1 MKTRKN
7 IARLLSFLMVFSLLL
22 GISAAPV
29 YAVGG
34 EGETASFEI
43 TEANGQTGTVQ
54 YKLDS
59 GEFTVADSTPV
70 DLEGVSSI
78 TIKATPVADAQVNQS
93 HSGITGTEHAVS
105 FDYTDL
111 TSESGWTYQIQDNDG
126 NITFTIVFDN
136 HDGTGGGSNPGGG
149 GGEGGEDTY
158 TVYFGEGSWEIGGV
172 TVTADKTDVQYLAYN
187 DIITLENFDP
197 ETMEVR
203 VEAEDG
209 FSTTLAVTNNQTSIS
224 AHTNDGGVPADIA
237 FSVVEKSSNPGG
249 GENPP
254 LVEGPAIVFSADP
267 NADGTLT
274 VSNGIFTL
282 SNDTSVLGTVQVTLI
297 DALNNET
304 PYNGNDEA
312 IPLNDVSSVRI
323 VMSPAEGLNAALV
336 TPGDT
341 PAGALSGPVDDE
353 QENTCTYIAY
363 PAQFGD
369 SQVLQAFIWFG
380 DEFVGGGSDAPVIW
394 DGPQVEHQ
402 SDHGFLS
409 VKSIEIGSKT
419 YTYQGEGKFAYNGV
433 VNELLEWRGYNK
445 TSIAEE
451 GGIVVYGD
459 VFTEENVDV
468 FYINF
473 EFNPDYGYQATH
485 VRMTEDDPIP
495 LSDAGF
501 SAAEAIR
508 TFRFAVYPDA
518 HTHFSVIF
526 TATEDI
532 VKANAASISEGGVEL
547 ATGELDGGSAVLEV
561 NEANVTNQG
570 DFEEA
575 AEGYVVS
582 EYLDISLYNV
592 FYKGN
597 AEDVWSTPVENLDN
611 PAEITLRL
619 EDGINTDTVKIV
631 HEKGEGDFELLD
643 AEYNP
648 ATQEITFSTSSFSN
662 YAIAYE
668 EQAQDRYFIDFTNAP
683 WTVDGVE
690 VDLEGRE
697 SVAELMVWITTE
709 DVIPLTNFDPD
720 TMDAVLIVDEDV
732 TLRLNV
738 DENGNTRLA
747 DVDGGVEVLPPYGAT
762 MTFAVVA
769 KTGGEGENV
778 YYIDLGTGDWTVGD
792 VTVSA
797 PDGMSGVVPIL
808 DTETIPTEML
818 ANFDPETMDIT
829 LTTGDG
835 FVIYLEIDENGN
847 TTLASTRDGVEL
859 PPYGET
865 LTFAVV
871 TKPGNMEIVDKT
883 EENAC
888 DTVLEEASDVL
899 FEKLGLS
906 AEEVARIEN
915 GEDIQVWI
923 EATDI
928 SASVSQT
935 DKDLID
941 SKKGNTTIGM
951 YLDIDL
957 LKQIGSDS
965 PVNITETNGAVTIT
979 LKVPSSLIN
988 SNSSVTRTYQMI
1000 RVHNGVATVIPC
1012 TYNAANQTISCE
1024 TDQFSTYALAYV
1036 DQQNN
1041 SGGGNT
1047 GGGSTG
1053 NPETGDN
1060 SNLGLWMILSVLS
1073 CCSMIAL
1080 LVIDKKRKIAK

>member
-1 MKTRKN
+1 MKTRKS
-7 IARLLSFLMVFSLLL
+7 IAGLLSFLMVLSLLL

-43 TEANGQTGTVQ
+43 SGANGKTGTVQ

-126 NITFTIVFDN
+126 NITFTIEFDN
-136 HDGTGGGSNPGGG
+136 HDGTGGGGNPQQPGPSIAFTADSSI
-149 GGEGGEDTY
+149 EGG
-158 TVYFGEGSWEIGGV
+158 
-172 TVTADKTDVQYLAYN
+172 
-187 DIITLENFDP
+187 
-197 ETMEVR
+197 
-203 VEAEDG
+203 
-209 FSTTLAVTNNQTSIS
+209 TLAVN
-224 AHTNDGGVPADIA
+224 
-237 FSVVEKSSNPGG
+237 
-249 GENPP
+249 
-254 LVEGPAIVFSADP
+254 
-267 NADGTLT
+267 
-274 VSNGIFTL
+274 NGIFTL

-312 IPLNDVSSVRI
+312 IPLNDVSSVKI
-323 VMSPAEGLNAALV
+323 VMTPAEGMKANLIIG
-336 TPGDT
+336 GDT
-341 PAGALSGPVDDE
+341 PVGALSGPVVNE
-353 QENTCTYIAY
+353 QENTYTYTAY
-363 PAQFGD
+363 PSQFGGEQQFLGV
-369 SQVLQAFIWFG
+369 SVWFG
-380 DEFVGGGSDAPVIW
+380 EEFVGDGSDAPVIW

-402 SDHGFLS
+402 SDHGFIS

-419 YTYQGEGKFAYNGV
+419 YTYQGEGKFAYNGD
-433 VNELLEWRGYNK
+433 EIEQLEWYGYNK

-451 GGIVVYGD
+451 GGIRVYGD

-485 VRMTEDDPIP
+485 VRTTGDDPIP

-547 ATGELDGGSAVLEV
+547 AAGELDGGSAVLEV
-561 NEANVTNQG
+561 NGANITNQG
-570 DFEEA
+570 DFEAA

-631 HEKGEGDFELLD
+631 HEKGVGEFELLD
-643 AEYNP
+643 ADYNP

-769 KTGGEGENV
+769 KPGGEGENV

-829 LTTGDG
+829 LTVSDG

-847 TTLASTRDGVEL
+847 TTLVSTRDGVEL

-871 TKPGNMEIVDKT
+871 AKPVDNEEFET
-883 EENAC
+883 ENF
-888 DTVLEEASDVL
+888 TL
-899 FEKLGLS
+899 
-906 AEEVARIEN
+906 
-915 GEDIQVWI
+915 
-923 EATDI
+923 TD
-928 SASVSQT
+928 
-935 DKDLID
+935 D
-941 SKKGNTTIGM
+941 KGNVISLTYEKNRELSFTMID
-951 YLDIDL
+951 YLAFSPEDLETAGISQEFYDSAMKGIKNATKQHGTLLSFYEILVENDDGFSIHEGPFNIKIKMTDEMKKYDIFKIVYIDVEDNL
-957 LKQIGSDS
+957 ATES
-965 PVNITETNGAVTIT
+965 PIT
-979 LKVPSSLIN
+979 LTQEGGYLVGTLE
-988 SNSSVTRTYQMI
+988 
-1000 RVHNGVATVIPC
+1000 HL
-1012 TYNAANQTISCE
+1012 
-1024 TDQFSTYALAYV
+1024 STYALV
-1036 DQQNN
+1036 G
-1041 SGGGNT
+1041 SNT
-1047 GGGSTG
+1047 PSS
-1053 NPETGDN
+1053 PQTGDN
-1060 SNLGLWMILSVLS
+1060 SNLGLWVFLLVLS
-1073 CCSMIAL
+1073 SCSMIAL
-1080 LVIDKKRKIAK
+1080 IVIDKKRKIAK

>member
-7 IARLLSFLMVFSLLL
+7 IARLLSFLMALSLLL

-43 TEANGQTGTVQ
+43 IGANGQTGTVQ
-54 YKLDS
+54 YKLGN

-105 FDYTDL
+105 FDYGAL
-111 TSESGWTYQIQDNDG
+111 ISESGWTYNIQDNDE

-136 HDGTGGGSNPGGG
+136 HDGTGGGGNPQQPGPSIGFSADSSI
-149 GGEGGEDTY
+149 EGG
-158 TVYFGEGSWEIGGV
+158 
-172 TVTADKTDVQYLAYN
+172 
-187 DIITLENFDP
+187 
-197 ETMEVR
+197 
-203 VEAEDG
+203 
-209 FSTTLAVTNNQTSIS
+209 TLAVN
-224 AHTNDGGVPADIA
+224 
-237 FSVVEKSSNPGG
+237 
-249 GENPP
+249 
-254 LVEGPAIVFSADP
+254 
-267 NADGTLT
+267 
-274 VSNGIFTL
+274 NGIFTL
-282 SNDTSVLGTVQVTLI
+282 SKDGSDLGTFSVTLV
-297 DALNNET
+297 DSASQETAYTGNEV
-304 PYNGNDEA
+304 
-312 IPLNDVSSVRI
+312 IILLNDISSVKI
-323 VMSPAEGLNAALV
+323 VMTPAEGMKANLI
-336 TPGDT
+336 TGGDT
-341 PAGALSGPVDDE
+341 PVGALSEPVFNDAG
-353 QENTCTYIAY
+353 NTYTYTAY
-363 PAQFGD
+363 PSQFGGE
-369 SQVLQAFIWFG
+369 LQSLGVSVWFG
-380 DEFVGGGSDAPVIW
+380 DEFVVGGGSDAPVIW

-409 VKSIEIGSKT
+409 VKSIEIGPKT

-473 EFNPDYGYQATH
+473 EFKPDYGYQATH

-501 SAAEAIR
+501 NAAEAIR

-547 ATGELDGGSAVLEV
+547 AAGELDGGSAVLEV
-561 NEANVTNQG
+561 NGANITNQG
-570 DFEEA
+570 DFEAA

-643 AEYNP
+643 ADYNP
-648 ATQEITFSTSSFSN
+648 VTQEITFSTSSFSN

-732 TLRLNV
+732 TLCLNV

-747 DVDGGVEVLPPYGAT
+747 DVYGGVEV
-762 MTFAVVA
+762 
-769 KTGGEGENV
+769 
-778 YYIDLGTGDWTVGD
+778 
-792 VTVSA
+792 
-797 PDGMSGVVPIL
+797 
-808 DTETIPTEML
+808 
-818 ANFDPETMDIT
+818 
-829 LTTGDG
+829 
-835 FVIYLEIDENGN
+835 
-847 TTLASTRDGVEL
+847 L

-871 TKPGNMEIVDKT
+871 AKPVDNEEFETESYTLTDDKGNVISLTYEKSRELSFTMIDYLAFSPEDLETAGISQEFYDSAMKGIKNATKQHGT
-883 EENAC
+883 
-888 DTVLEEASDVL
+888 L
-899 FEKLGLS
+899 LS
-906 AEEVARIEN
+906 FYE
-915 GEDIQVWI
+915 IQVENDDGFSI
-923 EATDI
+923 HEGPFNIKIKMTDEMKKYDIFKIVYIDVEDNLATE
-928 SASVSQT
+928 
-935 DKDLID
+935 
-941 SKKGNTTIGM
+941 
-951 YLDIDL
+951 
-957 LKQIGSDS
+957 S
-965 PVNITETNGAVTIT
+965 PIT
-979 LKVPSSLIN
+979 LTQEGGYLVGTLE
-988 SNSSVTRTYQMI
+988 
-1000 RVHNGVATVIPC
+1000 HL
-1012 TYNAANQTISCE
+1012 
-1024 TDQFSTYALAYV
+1024 STYALVGDNAPGEN
-1036 DQQNN
+1036 DAPADSDTSAPTSPQ
-1041 SGGGNT
+1041 
-1047 GGGSTG
+1047 
-1053 NPETGDN
+1053 TGDN
-1060 SNLGLWMILSVLS
+1060 SNLGLWVFLLVLS

-1080 LVIDKKRKIAK
+1080 IVIDKKKKIAK

>member
-7 IARLLSFLMVFSLLL
+7 IARLLSILMALSLLL

-43 TEANGQTGTVQ
+43 REANGQTGTVQ

-126 NITFTIVFDN
+126 SITFAIEFDN
-136 HDGTGGGSNPGGG
+136 NDGTGGGGNPQQPGPSIAFTADSSI
-149 GGEGGEDTY
+149 EGG
-158 TVYFGEGSWEIGGV
+158 
-172 TVTADKTDVQYLAYN
+172 
-187 DIITLENFDP
+187 
-197 ETMEVR
+197 
-203 VEAEDG
+203 
-209 FSTTLAVTNNQTSIS
+209 TLAVN
-224 AHTNDGGVPADIA
+224 
-237 FSVVEKSSNPGG
+237 
-249 GENPP
+249 
-254 LVEGPAIVFSADP
+254 
-267 NADGTLT
+267 
-274 VSNGIFTL
+274 NGIFTL

-312 IPLNDVSSVRI
+312 IPLNDVSSVKI
-323 VMSPAEGLNAALV
+323 VMTPAEGMKANLIAG
-336 TPGDT
+336 GDT
-341 PAGALSGPVDDE
+341 PVGALSEPVFNE
-353 QENTCTYIAY
+353 AGNTYTYTAY
-363 PAQFGD
+363 PSQFGGE
-369 SQVLQAFIWFG
+369 QQFLGLRVWFG
-380 DEFVGGGSDAPVIW
+380 DEFVGGGGDAPVIW

-402 SDHGFLS
+402 SDHGSIS

-419 YTYQGEGKFAYNGV
+419 YTYQGEGKFAYNGD
-433 VNELLEWRGYNK
+433 EIEQLEWYGYNK

-451 GGIVVYGD
+451 GGIRVYGD

-473 EFNPDYGYQATH
+473 EFKPDYGYQATH

-619 EDGINTDTVKIV
+619 EDGINTENVKIV
-631 HEKGEGDFELLD
+631 HEKDNGDFEVLPAD
-643 AEYNP
+643 YNP

-732 TLRLNV
+732 TLLLNV

-769 KTGGEGENV
+769 KPGGEGENV

-829 LTTGDG
+829 LTVSDG

-847 TTLASTRDGVEL
+847 TTLVSTRDGVEL

-871 TKPGNMEIVDKT
+871 AKPVDNEEFETESYTLTDDKGNVISLT
-883 EENAC
+883 YEENRELSFTMIDYLAFSPEE
-888 DTVLEEASDVL
+888 LEAAGIPQPLYDSMMKGIANATKQYGAL
-899 FEKLGLS
+899 LS
-906 AEEVARIEN
+906 FYE
-915 GEDIQVWI
+915 IQVENDDGFLI
-923 EATDI
+923 HEGPFNIKIKMTDEMKKYDIFKIIYVDTEDNFATEA
-928 SASVSQT
+928 
-935 DKDLID
+935 
-941 SKKGNTTIGM
+941 
-951 YLDIDL
+951 
-957 LKQIGSDS
+957 
-965 PVNITETNGAVTIT
+965 PIT
-979 LKVPSSLIN
+979 L
-988 SNSSVTRTYQMI
+988 TRDGEYLVGTLE
-1000 RVHNGVATVIPC
+1000 HL
-1012 TYNAANQTISCE
+1012 
-1024 TDQFSTYALAYV
+1024 STYALV
-1036 DQQNN
+1036 G
-1041 SGGGNT
+1041 SNT
-1047 GGGSTG
+1047 PSS
-1053 NPETGDN
+1053 PQTGDN
-1060 SNLGLWMILSVLS
+1060 SMMWLWV
-1073 CCSMIAL
+1073 AL
-1080 LVIDKKRKIAK
+1080 LFVSGFGVVATTVIGKKKSSAK

>member
-1 MKTRKN
+1 MKTRKS
-7 IARLLSFLMVFSLLL
+7 IARLLSFLMALSLLL

-43 TEANGQTGTVQ
+43 SGANGQTGTVQ
-54 YKLDS
+54 YKLDN
-59 GEFTVADSTPV
+59 GDFTVADSTPV

-126 NITFTIVFDN
+126 SITFAIEFDN
-136 HDGTGGGSNPGGG
+136 NDGTGGGGNPQQPGPSIAFTADSSI
-149 GGEGGEDTY
+149 EGG
-158 TVYFGEGSWEIGGV
+158 
-172 TVTADKTDVQYLAYN
+172 
-187 DIITLENFDP
+187 
-197 ETMEVR
+197 
-203 VEAEDG
+203 
-209 FSTTLAVTNNQTSIS
+209 TLAVN
-224 AHTNDGGVPADIA
+224 
-237 FSVVEKSSNPGG
+237 
-249 GENPP
+249 
-254 LVEGPAIVFSADP
+254 
-267 NADGTLT
+267 
-274 VSNGIFTL
+274 NGIFTL
-282 SNDTSVLGTVQVTLI
+282 SKDGSDLGTFSVTLV
-297 DALNNET
+297 DSASQETAYTGNE
-304 PYNGNDEA
+304 ER
-312 IPLNDVSSVRI
+312 ILLNDISSVKI
-323 VMSPAEGLNAALV
+323 VMTPAEGMKANLIIG
-336 TPGDT
+336 GDT
-341 PAGALSGPVDDE
+341 PVGALSGPVVNE
-353 QENTCTYIAY
+353 QENTYTYTAY
-363 PAQFGD
+363 PSQFGGE
-369 SQVLQAFIWFG
+369 QQFLGVKVWFG
-380 DEFVGGGSDAPVIW
+380 DEFVGDGSDAPVIW
-394 DGPQVEHQ
+394 DGPQVEYK
-402 SDHGFLS
+402 SGHGS
-409 VKSIEIGSKT
+409 ISIKSIEIGSKT
-419 YTYQGEGKFAYNGV
+419 YTYQGEGKFAHNDV
-433 VNELLEWRGYNK
+433 VNEQLEWFGYNK
-445 TSIAEE
+445 TSIEVE
-451 GGIVVYGD
+451 GGLRVYGD

-468 FYINF
+468 FHINF
-473 EFNPDYGYQATH
+473 EFKPDYGYQATH
-485 VRMTEDDPIP
+485 IRTTGDDPIP

-501 SAAEAIR
+501 NAAEAIR

-547 ATGELDGGSAVLEV
+547 AAGELDGGSAVLEV
-561 NEANVTNQG
+561 NGANITNQG
-570 DFEEA
+570 DFEAA

-631 HEKGEGDFELLD
+631 HEKGVGEFELLD
-643 AEYNP
+643 AYYNP
-648 ATQEITFSTSSFSN
+648 GTQEITFSTSSFSN

-720 TMDAVLIVDEDV
+720 TMDAVLIVDENV

-762 MTFAVVA
+762 LTFAVVA
-769 KTGGEGENV
+769 KPGGEGENV

-829 LTTGDG
+829 LTVSDG

-847 TTLASTRDGVEL
+847 TTLVSTRDGVEL

-871 TKPGNMEIVDKT
+871 AKPVDNEESET
-883 EENAC
+883 ESY
-888 DTVLEEASDVL
+888 T
-899 FEKLGLS
+899 
-906 AEEVARIEN
+906 I
-915 GEDIQVWI
+915 
-923 EATDI
+923 TD
-928 SASVSQT
+928 
-935 DKDLID
+935 D
-941 SKKGNTTIGM
+941 KGNVISLTYEKNRELSFTMID
-951 YLDIDL
+951 YLAFSPEELETMGIPQELYDSMMEGIVNATKQHGTLLSFYEILVENDDGFSIHEGPFNIKIKMTDEMKKYDIFKIVYMDVE
-957 LKQIGSDS
+957 DNFATES
-965 PVNITETNGAVTIT
+965 PIT
-979 LKVPSSLIN
+979 L
-988 SNSSVTRTYQMI
+988 TRDGEYLVGTLE
-1000 RVHNGVATVIPC
+1000 HL
-1012 TYNAANQTISCE
+1012 
-1024 TDQFSTYALAYV
+1024 STYALV
-1036 DQQNN
+1036 G
-1041 SGGGNT
+1041 SNT
-1047 GGGSTG
+1047 PSS
-1053 NPETGDN
+1053 PQTGDN
-1060 SNLGLWMILSVLS
+1060 SNLGLWVFLLVLS
-1073 CCSMIAL
+1073 SCSMIAL
-1080 LVIDKKRKIAK
+1080 IVIDKKRKIAK

>member
-7 IARLLSFLMVFSLLL
+7 IARLLSFLMVLSLLL

-43 TEANGQTGTVQ
+43 REANGQTGTVQ
-54 YKLDS
+54 YKLDN

-70 DLEGVSSI
+70 NLNGVSSI

-93 HSGITGTEHAVS
+93 NSGITGTEQAVS
-105 FDYTDL
+105 FDYAAL
-111 TSESGWTYQIQDNDG
+111 TNESGWTYQIQDNDG
-126 NITFTIVFDN
+126 NITFTIEFDN
-136 HDGTGGGSNPGGG
+136 HDGTGGGSN
-149 GGEGGEDTY
+149 T
-158 TVYFGEGSWEIGGV
+158 
-172 TVTADKTDVQYLAYN
+172 
-187 DIITLENFDP
+187 
-197 ETMEVR
+197 
-203 VEAEDG
+203 
-209 FSTTLAVTNNQTSIS
+209 
-224 AHTNDGGVPADIA
+224 
-237 FSVVEKSSNPGG
+237 GG

-254 LVEGPAIVFSADP
+254 QVEGPSIEFSADSSIEG
-267 NADGTLT
+267 GTLA
-274 VSNGIFTL
+274 VNNGIFTL
-282 SNDTSVLGTVQVTLI
+282 SKDGSDLGTFSVTLV
-297 DALNNET
+297 DSASQETAYTGNE
-304 PYNGNDEA
+304 ER
-312 IPLNDVSSVRI
+312 ILLNDISSVKI
-323 VMSPAEGLNAALV
+323 VMTPAEGMKANLI
-336 TPGDT
+336 TGGDT
-341 PAGALSGPVDDE
+341 PVGALSEPVFNDE
-353 QENTCTYIAY
+353 GNTYTYTAY
-363 PAQFGD
+363 PSQFGGEQQFLGV
-369 SQVLQAFIWFG
+369 SVWFG
-380 DEFVGGGSDAPVIW
+380 DEFVVGGGDAPVIW

-402 SDHGFLS
+402 SDHGS
-409 VKSIEIGSKT
+409 ISIKSIEIGSKT
-419 YTYQGEGKFAYNGV
+419 YTYQGEGKFAHNGV

-473 EFNPDYGYQATH
+473 EFKPDYGYQATH

-547 ATGELDGGSAVLEV
+547 AAGELDGGSAVLEV
-561 NEANVTNQG
+561 NEANISNRG

-643 AEYNP
+643 ADYNP

-720 TMDAVLIVDEDV
+720 TMDAVLIVDENV

-747 DVDGGVEVLPPYGAT
+747 DVDGGVEVLPPSGAMIFSVVKKPVDNEEFETESYTLTDDKGNVISLTYEKNRELSFT
-762 MTFAVVA
+762 MIDYLAFSPEELETM
-769 KTGGEGENV
+769 GIPQELYDSMMEGIVNATKQHGTLLSFYEIQVENDDGFLIHEGPFYIKIKMTDEMKKYDIFKIV
-778 YYIDLGTGDWTVGD
+778 YIDAEDNF
-792 VTVSA
+792 A
-797 PDGMSGVVPIL
+797 
-808 DTETIPTEML
+808 TESP
-818 ANFDPETMDIT
+818 IT
-829 LTTGDG
+829 LTQEGG
-835 FVIYLEIDENGN
+835 YLVG
-847 TTLASTRDGVEL
+847 TLEHL
-859 PPYGET
+859 
-865 LTFAVV
+865 
-871 TKPGNMEIVDKT
+871 
-883 EENAC
+883 
-888 DTVLEEASDVL
+888 
-899 FEKLGLS
+899 
-906 AEEVARIEN
+906 
-915 GEDIQVWI
+915 
-923 EATDI
+923 
-928 SASVSQT
+928 
-935 DKDLID
+935 
-941 SKKGNTTIGM
+941 
-951 YLDIDL
+951 
-957 LKQIGSDS
+957 
-965 PVNITETNGAVTIT
+965 
-979 LKVPSSLIN
+979 
-988 SNSSVTRTYQMI
+988 
-1000 RVHNGVATVIPC
+1000 
-1012 TYNAANQTISCE
+1012 
-1024 TDQFSTYALAYV
+1024 STYALVGDNAPGES
-1036 DQQNN
+1036 DAPADSDTSAPTSPQ
-1041 SGGGNT
+1041 
-1047 GGGSTG
+1047 
-1053 NPETGDN
+1053 TGDN
-1060 SNLGLWMILSVLS
+1060 SNLGLWVFLLVLS

-1080 LVIDKKRKIAK
+1080 IVIDKKRKIAK

>member
-7 IARLLSFLMVFSLLL
+7 IAGLLSFLIALSLLL

-54 YKLDS
+54 YKLDGS
-59 GEFTVADSTPV
+59 GDFIPANNNTPI
-70 DLEGVSSI
+70 DINGVTSI
-78 TIKATPVADAQVNQS
+78 TIKAIPTGEAKVNQS
-93 HSGITGTEHAVS
+93 NSRISGTEEALT
-105 FDYTDL
+105 FDYGAL
-111 TSESGWTYQIQDNDG
+111 ISESGWTYNIQDNDG
-126 NITFTIVFDN
+126 NITFKIEFDN
-136 HDGTGGGSNPGGG
+136 HDGTGGGFNPGGG
-149 GGEGGEDTY
+149 GNPQQPGPSIEFSADSSIEGG
-158 TVYFGEGSWEIGGV
+158 
-172 TVTADKTDVQYLAYN
+172 
-187 DIITLENFDP
+187 
-197 ETMEVR
+197 
-203 VEAEDG
+203 
-209 FSTTLAVTNNQTSIS
+209 TLAVN
-224 AHTNDGGVPADIA
+224 
-237 FSVVEKSSNPGG
+237 
-249 GENPP
+249 
-254 LVEGPAIVFSADP
+254 
-267 NADGTLT
+267 
-274 VSNGIFTL
+274 NGIFTL
-282 SNDTSVLGTVQVTLI
+282 FKDGSDLGTFSVTLV
-297 DALNNET
+297 DSASQETAYTGNE
-304 PYNGNDEA
+304 ER
-312 IPLNDVSSVRI
+312 ILLNDISSVKI
-323 VMSPAEGLNAALV
+323 VMTPAEGMKANLIIG
-336 TPGDT
+336 GDT
-341 PAGALSGPVDDE
+341 PVGALSGPVVNE
-353 QENTCTYIAY
+353 QENTYTYTAY
-363 PAQFGD
+363 PSQFGGEQQFLGV
-369 SQVLQAFIWFG
+369 SVWFG
-380 DEFVGGGSDAPVIW
+380 EEFVGGDGSDAPVIW

-402 SDHGFLS
+402 SDHGFIS

-419 YTYQGEGKFAYNGV
+419 YTYQGEGKFAYNGD
-433 VNELLEWRGYNK
+433 VNELLEWFGYNK
-445 TSIAEE
+445 TSIEVE
-451 GGIVVYGD
+451 GGIRVYGD

-485 VRMTEDDPIP
+485 VRATEDEPIP

-508 TFRFAVYPDA
+508 TFRFAVYPEA
-518 HTHFSVIF
+518 HTHFSVVF

-532 VKANAASISEGGVEL
+532 VKANAASISEGSVEL
-547 ATGELDGGSAVLEV
+547 AAGELDGGSAVLEV
-561 NEANVTNQG
+561 NEANITNQG
-570 DFEEA
+570 DFEAA

-582 EYLDISLYNV
+582 EYLDISLHNV
-592 FYKGN
+592 FHKGN

-631 HEKGEGDFELLD
+631 HEKGVGEFELLD
-643 AEYNP
+643 ADYNP

-769 KTGGEGENV
+769 KPGGEGENV

-829 LTTGDG
+829 LTVSDG

-847 TTLASTRDGVEL
+847 TTLVSTRDGVEL

-871 TKPGNMEIVDKT
+871 AKPVDNEEFET
-883 EENAC
+883 ENF
-888 DTVLEEASDVL
+888 TL
-899 FEKLGLS
+899 
-906 AEEVARIEN
+906 
-915 GEDIQVWI
+915 
-923 EATDI
+923 TD
-928 SASVSQT
+928 
-935 DKDLID
+935 D
-941 SKKGNTTIGM
+941 KGNVISLTYEKNRELSFTMID
-951 YLDIDL
+951 YLAFSPEDLETAGISQEFYDSAMKGIVNATKQHGTLLSFYEILVENDDGFSIHEGPFNIKIKMTDEMKKYDIFKIVYIDVEDNL
-957 LKQIGSDS
+957 ATES
-965 PVNITETNGAVTIT
+965 PIT
-979 LKVPSSLIN
+979 L
-988 SNSSVTRTYQMI
+988 TRDGEYLVGTLE
-1000 RVHNGVATVIPC
+1000 HL
-1012 TYNAANQTISCE
+1012 
-1024 TDQFSTYALAYV
+1024 STYALVGDNAPGEN
-1036 DQQNN
+1036 DAPADSDTSAPTSPQ
-1041 SGGGNT
+1041 
-1047 GGGSTG
+1047 
-1053 NPETGDN
+1053 TGDN
-1060 SNLGLWMILSVLS
+1060 GNLGLWMIFSVLS

>member
-7 IARLLSFLMVFSLLL
+7 IAILLSLLMVLSLLL
-22 GISAAPV
+22 GIPAAPV

-43 TEANGQTGTVQ
+43 IEANGQTGTVQ
-54 YKLDS
+54 YKLDN

-93 HSGITGTEHAVS
+93 NSGITGTEQAVS
-105 FDYTDL
+105 FDYAAL
-111 TSESGWTYQIQDNDG
+111 TNESGWTYQIQDNDG
-126 NITFTIVFDN
+126 NITFTIEFDN

-149 GGEGGEDTY
+149 GT
-158 TVYFGEGSWEIGGV
+158 
-172 TVTADKTDVQYLAYN
+172 
-187 DIITLENFDP
+187 
-197 ETMEVR
+197 
-203 VEAEDG
+203 
-209 FSTTLAVTNNQTSIS
+209 
-224 AHTNDGGVPADIA
+224 
-237 FSVVEKSSNPGG
+237 
-249 GENPP
+249 PP
-254 LVEGPAIVFSADP
+254 QVEGPAIVFSADS
-267 NADGTLT
+267 NADGTIT

-304 PYNGNDEA
+304 PYNGNDEV

-341 PAGALSGPVDDE
+341 PAGALSGPVDNE

-380 DEFVGGGSDAPVIW
+380 DEFVGDGSDAPVIW

-402 SDHGFLS
+402 SDHGFIS

-419 YTYQGEGKFAYNGV
+419 YTYQGEGKFAYNGD

-473 EFNPDYGYQATH
+473 EFKPDYGYQATH
-485 VRMTEDDPIP
+485 VRTTGDDPIP

-547 ATGELDGGSAVLEV
+547 AAGELDGGSAVLEV
-561 NEANVTNQG
+561 NEANISNQG

-631 HEKGEGDFELLD
+631 HEKGEGEFELLD
-643 AEYNP
+643 ANYNP
-648 ATQEITFSTSSFSN
+648 VTQEITFSTSSFSN

-762 MTFAVVA
+762 LTFAVVA
-769 KTGGEGENV
+769 KPGGEGENV
-778 YYIDLGTGDWTVGD
+778 YYIDLGTGSWTVGD

-829 LTTGDG
+829 LTVSDG

-871 TKPGNMEIVDKT
+871 AKPVDNEEFET
-883 EENAC
+883 ESF
-888 DTVLEEASDVL
+888 TL
-899 FEKLGLS
+899 
-906 AEEVARIEN
+906 
-915 GEDIQVWI
+915 
-923 EATDI
+923 TD
-928 SASVSQT
+928 
-935 DKDLID
+935 D
-941 SKKGNTTIGM
+941 KGNVISLTYEKNRELSFTMID
-951 YLDIDL
+951 YLAFSPEDLETAGISQEFYDSAMKGIKNATKQHGTMLSFYEFQVENDDGFLIHEGPFNIKIKMTDEMKKYDIFKIVYIDVEDNL
-957 LKQIGSDS
+957 ATES
-965 PVNITETNGAVTIT
+965 PIT
-979 LKVPSSLIN
+979 LTQEGGYLVGTLE
-988 SNSSVTRTYQMI
+988 
-1000 RVHNGVATVIPC
+1000 HL
-1012 TYNAANQTISCE
+1012 
-1024 TDQFSTYALAYV
+1024 STYALV
-1036 DQQNN
+1036 G
-1041 SGGGNT
+1041 SNT
-1047 GGGSTG
+1047 PSS
-1053 NPETGDN
+1053 PQTGDN
-1060 SNLGLWMILSVLS
+1060 SNLGLWVFLLVLS
-1073 CCSMIAL
+1073 SCSMIAL
-1080 LVIDKKRKIAK
+1080 IVIDKKRKIAK

>member
-1 MKTRKN
+1 MKTRKS
-7 IARLLSFLMVFSLLL
+7 IARLLSFLMVLSLLL

-149 GGEGGEDTY
+149 GGEGGEGTY

-237 FSVVEKSSNPGG
+237 FSVVSKSSEPGG
-249 GENPP
+249 G
-254 LVEGPAIVFSADP
+254 
-267 NADGTLT
+267 
-274 VSNGIFTL
+274 
-282 SNDTSVLGTVQVTLI
+282 
-297 DALNNET
+297 
-304 PYNGNDEA
+304 
-312 IPLNDVSSVRI
+312 
-323 VMSPAEGLNAALV
+323 
-336 TPGDT
+336 
-341 PAGALSGPVDDE
+341 
-353 QENTCTYIAY
+353 
-363 PAQFGD
+363 
-369 SQVLQAFIWFG
+369 
-380 DEFVGGGSDAPVIW
+380 GG
-394 DGPQVEHQ
+394 
-402 SDHGFLS
+402 
-409 VKSIEIGSKT
+409 
-419 YTYQGEGKFAYNGV
+419 
-433 VNELLEWRGYNK
+433 
-445 TSIAEE
+445 
-451 GGIVVYGD
+451 
-459 VFTEENVDV
+459 
-468 FYINF
+468 
-473 EFNPDYGYQATH
+473 
-485 VRMTEDDPIP
+485 ED
-495 LSDAGF
+495 L
-501 SAAEAIR
+501 
-508 TFRFAVYPDA
+508 
-518 HTHFSVIF
+518 
-526 TATEDI
+526 
-532 VKANAASISEGGVEL
+532 
-547 ATGELDGGSAVLEV
+547 
-561 NEANVTNQG
+561 
-570 DFEEA
+570 
-575 AEGYVVS
+575 
-582 EYLDISLYNV
+582 
-592 FYKGN
+592 
-597 AEDVWSTPVENLDN
+597 
-611 PAEITLRL
+611 
-619 EDGINTDTVKIV
+619 
-631 HEKGEGDFELLD
+631 
-643 AEYNP
+643 
-648 ATQEITFSTSSFSN
+648 
-662 YAIAYE
+662 
-668 EQAQDRYFIDFTNAP
+668 YFIDFSNAP

-732 TLRLNV
+732 TLLLNV

-769 KTGGEGENV
+769 KPGGEGENV

-829 LTTGDG
+829 LTVSDG

-847 TTLASTRDGVEL
+847 TTLVSTRDGVEL

-871 TKPGNMEIVDKT
+871 AKPVDNEEFETENFTLTDDKGNVISLTYEKNRELSFTMIDYLAFSPEDLETAGISQEFYDSAMKGIKNATKQHGT
-883 EENAC
+883 
-888 DTVLEEASDVL
+888 L
-899 FEKLGLS
+899 LS
-906 AEEVARIEN
+906 FYE
-915 GEDIQVWI
+915 IQVENDDGFLI
-923 EATDI
+923 HEGPFYIKIKMTDEMKKYDIFKIVYIDVEDNLATE
-928 SASVSQT
+928 
-935 DKDLID
+935 
-941 SKKGNTTIGM
+941 
-951 YLDIDL
+951 
-957 LKQIGSDS
+957 S
-965 PVNITETNGAVTIT
+965 PIT
-979 LKVPSSLIN
+979 LTQEGGYLVGTLE
-988 SNSSVTRTYQMI
+988 
-1000 RVHNGVATVIPC
+1000 HL
-1012 TYNAANQTISCE
+1012 
-1024 TDQFSTYALAYV
+1024 STYALVGDNAPGEN
-1036 DQQNN
+1036 DAPADSDTSAPTSPQ
-1041 SGGGNT
+1041 
-1047 GGGSTG
+1047 
-1053 NPETGDN
+1053 TGDN
-1060 SNLGLWMILSVLS
+1060 SNLGLWVFLLVLS
-1073 CCSMIAL
+1073 SCSMIAL
-1080 LVIDKKRKIAK
+1080 IVIDKKRKIAK

>member
-1 MKTRKN
+1 MKTRKS
-7 IARLLSFLMVFSLLL
+7 IARLLSFLMVLSLLL

-43 TEANGQTGTVQ
+43 REANGQTGTVQ
-54 YKLDS
+54 YKLDN

-70 DLEGVSSI
+70 NLNGVSSI

-105 FDYTDL
+105 FDYTAL

-126 NITFTIVFDN
+126 NITFTIEFDN

-149 GGEGGEDTY
+149 GETAS
-158 TVYFGEGSWEIGGV
+158 FAFEIQEANGQTG
-172 TVTADKTDVQYLAYN
+172 TVQYKLDNGEFTVAGSTPV
-187 DIITLENFDP
+187 DLEGVSSITIKAIPVADAQVNQS
-197 ETMEVR
+197 
-203 VEAEDG
+203 
-209 FSTTLAVTNNQTSIS
+209 FSGITGTEQAVTFDYGALIS
-224 AHTNDGGVPADIA
+224 ESGWTYNIQDNDGNILFRIVFDNHDGTGGG
-237 FSVVEKSSNPGG
+237 SESGG

-254 LVEGPAIVFSADP
+254 EVEGPAIVFSADP

-304 PYNGNDEA
+304 PYNGNDEV

-341 PAGALSGPVDDE
+341 PAGALSGPVDNE

-380 DEFVGGGSDAPVIW
+380 DEFVGSGDAPVIW

-402 SDHGFLS
+402 SDHGSIS

-419 YTYQGEGKFAYNGV
+419 YTYQGEGKFAHNGD
-433 VNELLEWRGYNK
+433 EIEQLEWYGYNK

-459 VFTEENVDV
+459 VFTEENVSV

-473 EFNPDYGYQATH
+473 EFKPDYGYQATH

-547 ATGELDGGSAVLEV
+547 AAGELDSGSAVLEV
-561 NEANVTNQG
+561 NEANITNQG

-597 AEDVWSTPVENLDN
+597 ADNVWSTPVENLDS

-619 EDGINTDTVKIV
+619 EDGINTENVKIV
-631 HEKGEGDFELLD
+631 HEKGVGEFELLD
-643 AEYNP
+643 ADYNP
-648 ATQEITFSTSSFSN
+648 VTQEITFSTSSFSN
-662 YAIAYE
+662 YAIAYTVNNE
-668 EQAQDRYFIDFTNAP
+668 EFETEIYTLTDDKGNVISLTYEKSRELSFTMIDYLAFSP
-683 WTVDGVE
+683 E
-690 VDLEGRE
+690 DLETAGIPQPLYDSMME
-697 SVAELMVWITTE
+697 GIANATKQHGTLLSFYEIQVENDDGFLIHEGPFNIKIKMTDEMKKYDIFKIIYVDTE
-709 DVIPLTNFDPD
+709 DNF
-720 TMDAVLIVDEDV
+720 
-732 TLRLNV
+732 
-738 DENGNTRLA
+738 
-747 DVDGGVEVLPPYGAT
+747 AT
-762 MTFAVVA
+762 
-769 KTGGEGENV
+769 E
-778 YYIDLGTGDWTVGD
+778 
-792 VTVSA
+792 A
-797 PDGMSGVVPIL
+797 P
-808 DTETIPTEML
+808 
-818 ANFDPETMDIT
+818 IT
-829 LTTGDG
+829 LT
-835 FVIYLEIDENGN
+835 
-847 TTLASTRDGVEL
+847 RDGEYLV
-859 PPYGET
+859 GT
-865 LTFAVV
+865 L
-871 TKPGNMEIVDKT
+871 EH
-883 EENAC
+883 
-888 DTVLEEASDVL
+888 L
-899 FEKLGLS
+899 
-906 AEEVARIEN
+906 
-915 GEDIQVWI
+915 
-923 EATDI
+923 
-928 SASVSQT
+928 
-935 DKDLID
+935 
-941 SKKGNTTIGM
+941 
-951 YLDIDL
+951 
-957 LKQIGSDS
+957 
-965 PVNITETNGAVTIT
+965 
-979 LKVPSSLIN
+979 
-988 SNSSVTRTYQMI
+988 
-1000 RVHNGVATVIPC
+1000 
-1012 TYNAANQTISCE
+1012 
-1024 TDQFSTYALAYV
+1024 STYALV
-1036 DQQNN
+1036 G
-1041 SGGGNT
+1041 SNT
-1047 GGGSTG
+1047 PSS
-1053 NPETGDN
+1053 PQTGDN
-1060 SNLGLWMILSVLS
+1060 SNLGLWVFLLVLS
-1073 CCSMIAL
+1073 SCSMIAL
-1080 LVIDKKRKIAK
+1080 IVIDKKKKIAK

>member
-7 IARLLSFLMVFSLLL
+7 IARLLSILIVLSLLL

-43 TEANGQTGTVQ
+43 SEANGQTGTVQ
-54 YKLDS
+54 YKLDGS
-59 GEFTVADSTPV
+59 GDFIPANNNTPI
-70 DLEGVSSI
+70 DINGVTSI
-78 TIKATPVADAQVNQS
+78 TIKAIPNGDAQVNQS
-93 HSGITGTEHAVS
+93 NSRISGTEEAVT
-105 FDYTDL
+105 FDYGAL
-111 TSESGWTYQIQDNDG
+111 ISESGWTYNIQDNDG
-126 NITFTIVFDN
+126 NITFKIEFDN

-149 GGEGGEDTY
+149 
-158 TVYFGEGSWEIGGV
+158 
-172 TVTADKTDVQYLAYN
+172 
-187 DIITLENFDP
+187 
-197 ETMEVR
+197 
-203 VEAEDG
+203 
-209 FSTTLAVTNNQTSIS
+209 
-224 AHTNDGGVPADIA
+224 
-237 FSVVEKSSNPGG
+237 
-249 GENPP
+249 ENPP
-254 LVEGPAIVFSADP
+254 EVEGPAIVFSVDS
-267 NADGTLT
+267 NADGTIT

-282 SNDTSVLGTVQVTLI
+282 SHDTSVLGTVQVTLI

-304 PYNGNDEA
+304 PYNGNDEV

-323 VMSPAEGLNAALV
+323 VMSPAEGLNADLV

-341 PAGALSGPVDDE
+341 PAGALSEPVDDE
-353 QENTCTYIAY
+353 NSRTYIAY

-380 DEFVGGGSDAPVIW
+380 DEFVGGGDAPVIW

-419 YTYQGEGKFAYNGV
+419 YTYQGEGKFAYNGD
-433 VNELLEWRGYNK
+433 EIEQLEWYGYNK

-451 GGIVVYGD
+451 GGIRVYGD

-473 EFNPDYGYQATH
+473 EFKPDYGYQATH
-485 VRMTEDDPIP
+485 VRTTGDDPIP

-547 ATGELDGGSAVLEV
+547 AAGELDGGSAVLEV
-561 NEANVTNQG
+561 NEANISNQG
-570 DFEEA
+570 DFEAA

-619 EDGINTDTVKIV
+619 EDGINTDTVRIV

-643 AEYNP
+643 AYYNP
-648 ATQEITFSTSSFSN
+648 GTQEITFSTSSFSN

-683 WTVDGVE
+683 WMVDGVE

-697 SVAELMVWITTE
+697 PDAAPGAWLTTE

-732 TLRLNV
+732 TLCLNV
-738 DENGNTRLA
+738 DENGNTTLA
-747 DVDGGVEVLPPYGAT
+747 DVYGGVEVLPPYGAMMIFSVVKKPVDNEEFETESYTLTDDKGNVISLTYEKSRELSFT
-762 MTFAVVA
+762 MIDYLAFSPEDLETAGISQEFYDSAMKGIKNATKQHGTLLSFYEILVENDDGFSIHEGPFNIKIKMTDEMKKYDIFKIVYMDVEDNFA
-769 KTGGEGENV
+769 
-778 YYIDLGTGDWTVGD
+778 
-792 VTVSA
+792 
-797 PDGMSGVVPIL
+797 
-808 DTETIPTEML
+808 TESP
-818 ANFDPETMDIT
+818 IT
-829 LTTGDG
+829 LT
-835 FVIYLEIDENGN
+835 
-847 TTLASTRDGVEL
+847 RDGEYLV
-859 PPYGET
+859 GT
-865 LTFAVV
+865 L
-871 TKPGNMEIVDKT
+871 EH
-883 EENAC
+883 
-888 DTVLEEASDVL
+888 L
-899 FEKLGLS
+899 
-906 AEEVARIEN
+906 
-915 GEDIQVWI
+915 
-923 EATDI
+923 
-928 SASVSQT
+928 
-935 DKDLID
+935 
-941 SKKGNTTIGM
+941 
-951 YLDIDL
+951 
-957 LKQIGSDS
+957 
-965 PVNITETNGAVTIT
+965 
-979 LKVPSSLIN
+979 
-988 SNSSVTRTYQMI
+988 
-1000 RVHNGVATVIPC
+1000 
-1012 TYNAANQTISCE
+1012 
-1024 TDQFSTYALAYV
+1024 STYALV
-1036 DQQNN
+1036 G
-1041 SGGGNT
+1041 SNT
-1047 GGGSTG
+1047 PSS
-1053 NPETGDN
+1053 PQTGDN
-1060 SNLGLWMILSVLS
+1060 SNLGLWMILLVLS

-1080 LVIDKKRKIAK
+1080 IVIDKKRKIAK